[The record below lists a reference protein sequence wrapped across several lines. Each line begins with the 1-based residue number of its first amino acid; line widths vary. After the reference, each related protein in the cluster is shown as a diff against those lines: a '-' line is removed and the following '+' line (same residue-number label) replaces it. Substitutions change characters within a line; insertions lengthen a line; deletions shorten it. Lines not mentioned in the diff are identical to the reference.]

1 MSFNIK
7 GVDISNN
14 NNLSDLSTLSNNGVE
29 YLYLKATEGATFKDS
44 ISINRYHQAKE
55 LGMKVE

>member
-14 NNLSDLSTLSNNGVE
+14 NNLSDLSTLTNNGVE
-29 YLYLKATEGATFKDS
+29 YLYLKATEGATFKDRT
-44 ISINRYHQAKE
+44 SINRYSQAKD
-55 LGMKVE
+55 LGL